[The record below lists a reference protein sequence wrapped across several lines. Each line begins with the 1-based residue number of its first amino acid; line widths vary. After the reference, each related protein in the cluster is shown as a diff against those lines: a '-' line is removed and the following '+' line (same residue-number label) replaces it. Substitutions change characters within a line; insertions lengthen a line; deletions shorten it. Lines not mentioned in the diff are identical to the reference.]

1 MEKHHIL
8 LKNQLIEYELTYKDI
23 KSIYLKVEK
32 GTLIIHAPFF
42 TPLSFIN
49 KNIIKYQNRLLSQIN
64 HYQLYAMYSENG
76 YVYIFNQKYQIILRD
91 LNEKKCQIHG
101 KCLYVYHNHIHQII
115 ESFLKKKLT
124 EYIEEKVIQYLAYD
138 FDLDMPQIII
148 KKYKGRW
155 GSCFYKDNRI
165 SFNLSLVHLEKD
177 LIDYVIVHELTHFL
191 QANHSSKFYLEMAK
205 RMPDYKERQKKL
217 KEKHI

>member
-8 LKNQLIEYELTYKDI
+8 LKDQLIEYELTYKDI

-64 HYQLYAMYSENG
+64 HYQPYAMYSENG

-115 ESFLKKKLT
+115 
-124 EYIEEKVIQYLAYD
+124 
-138 FDLDMPQIII
+138 
-148 KKYKGRW
+148 
-155 GSCFYKDNRI
+155 
-165 SFNLSLVHLEKD
+165 
-177 LIDYVIVHELTHFL
+177 
-191 QANHSSKFYLEMAK
+191 
-205 RMPDYKERQKKL
+205 
-217 KEKHI
+217 

>member
-8 LKNQLIEYELTYKDI
+8 LKDQLIEYELTYKDI

-32 GTLIIHAPFF
+32 GILIIHAPFF

-64 HYQLYAMYSENG
+64 HYQPYAMYSENG

-138 FDLDMPQIII
+138 FDLDMPQI
-148 KKYKGRW
+148 
-155 GSCFYKDNRI
+155 
-165 SFNLSLVHLEKD
+165 LSL
-177 LIDYVIVHELTHFL
+177 I
-191 QANHSSKFYLEMAK
+191 
-205 RMPDYKERQKKL
+205 
-217 KEKHI
+217 HI